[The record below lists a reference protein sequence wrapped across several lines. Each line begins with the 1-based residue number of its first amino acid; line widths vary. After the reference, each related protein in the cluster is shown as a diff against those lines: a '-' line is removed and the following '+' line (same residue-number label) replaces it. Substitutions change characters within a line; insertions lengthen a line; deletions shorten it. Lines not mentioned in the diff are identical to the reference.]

1 MNSQGIK
8 KKIIENL
15 TNKKFYISDGNTK
28 LYGNLIKK
36 IIFEKIKIIKKK
48 NLKGNT
54 IAILKNKCG
63 IIYWVNLIVAY
74 LCNFTIYPEIKST
87 QISKYYNNII
97 IFDGENIYF
106 KKKKYKK
113 KNRLNKFDIIFS
125 SSGST
130 GQPKLIL
137 QTFSS
142 LLKNTTFVLDKIK
155 FKKNNNFM
163 MCIPYMYTSA
173 ICHFFACIISR
184 TNFYAIEETIFP
196 SDLKEKLI
204 KNNINYF
211 GGPPIHSKWIID
223 FLSKKLP
230 NLKKLISSGDFL
242 SEETINKFLKK
253 ENKLDFFY
261 MYGISEVGGRFC
273 INKIQKNKYKYSVGK
288 PLKYMKI
295 VNKENDQKE
304 IILKSKNLFYGY
316 YTKDKF
322 LKHKSNYYST
332 GDVGTVKNG
341 NLFLSG
347 RISEIFK
354 SSGVMVYPQFIYKEL
369 IKTKWFNEVFIFKG
383 YIKDYGNVPF
393 CAFSSKKKISS
404 EQIIKYLKNKIPNEQ
419 IPKKI
424 KQVSKFPRLGNNKID
439 KQSIINSF

>member
-1 MNSQGIK
+1 MNFRGIK
-8 KKIIENL
+8 RKIFKNL
-15 TNKKFYISDGNTK
+15 IDKKFFISDGSQK
-28 LYGNLIKK
+28 IYGNLIKK
-36 IIFEKIKIIKKK
+36 IIFEKIKIIEKK

-63 IIYWVNLIVAY
+63 LIYWVNLIVAY
-74 LCNFTIYPEIKST
+74 LCNFTIYPEINS
-87 QISKYYNNII
+87 SKIDKHYNNII
-97 IFDGENIYF
+97 IFDGENITF
-106 KKKKYKK
+106 KKNKCKK
-113 KNRLNKFDIIFS
+113 KTHIGKFDIIFS

-130 GQPKLIL
+130 GEPKLIL
-137 QTFSS
+137 QTLSS
-142 LLKNTTFVLDKIK
+142 LLKNTNYVLDKIK
-155 FKKNNNFM
+155 FKKNRNFM
-163 MCIPYMYTSA
+163 MCIPYVYTSA
-173 ICHFFACIISR
+173 ICHFFACIISG
-184 TNFYAIEETIFP
+184 TNFYAIEKTIFP

-223 FLSKKLP
+223 FLNKNLP
-230 NLKKLISSGDFL
+230 NFNKLISSGDFL

-253 ENKLDFFY
+253 ENKLNFFY

-273 INKIQKNKYKYSVGK
+273 INKIQNNNYKYSVGK

-295 VNKENDQKE
+295 VNREDDQKE
-304 IILKSKNLFYGY
+304 IVVKSKDLFYGY

-322 LKHKSNYYST
+322 LEHKGNFYST
-332 GDVGTVKNG
+332 GDVGTIKNG

-347 RISEIFK
+347 RTSEIFK

-393 CAFSSKKKISS
+393 CAFSATKKISS
-404 EQIIKYLKNKIPNEQ
+404 EQIVKYLKNKIPNEQ

-424 KQVSKFPRLGNNKID
+424 KQVTKFPRLGNNKID
-439 KQSIINSF
+439 KQSIINTF